1 MLGPP
6 SRHVPRD
13 GSAGPLVA
21 EFPHHPA
28 VDALRGVA
36 LLARRAQVRLER
48 RVDPARVG
56 VDRRM
61 RPPRPS
67 RGGRRHVV
75 HVGALRHRVAADA
88 QPPRDLRPRHSPCV
102 HLAYI
107 LLRVKRHGHLPFPFR
122 AGSRQSSPPGAN
134 MDRAV
139 PLAPGARPV
148 RTVIS
153 FRCLRCS
160 VRDAYSAHFLL
171 HIYTEKPKSVVR
183 RARRFPTRSLH
194 DIHDTATHPAPSAVD
209 RWHCHNPPCVL
220 RAISGTATDCPQGYS
235 LITLLELAERQSD
248 GSHNP
253 DYAHHDARE
262 HPRRHVRT
270 Q

>member
-1 MLGPP
+1 MLDPP

-13 GSAGPLVA
+13 GSVGPLVA
-21 EFPHHPA
+21 EFPHHPV

-36 LLARRAQVRLER
+36 LLARRAQVRLEH

-61 RPPRPS
+61 RPLRPS

-75 HVGALRHRVAADA
+75 HVGVLRHRVAADA
-88 QPPRDLRPRHSPCV
+88 QPPRDLRPRYSPCV

-107 LLRVKRHGHLPFPFR
+107 LLCVKRHGHLPFPFR

-134 MDRAV
+134 IDRAV
-139 PLAPGARPV
+139 PLAPRARPV
-148 RTVIS
+148 RTVIN

-171 HIYTEKPKSVVR
+171 HIYTQ
-183 RARRFPTRSLH
+183 
-194 DIHDTATHPAPSAVD
+194 
-209 RWHCHNPPCVL
+209 
-220 RAISGTATDCPQGYS
+220 AISKREKRASRFEYPWSQAFPQ
-235 LITLLELAERQSD
+235 
-248 GSHNP
+248 
-253 DYAHHDARE
+253 
-262 HPRRHVRT
+262 
-270 Q
+270 